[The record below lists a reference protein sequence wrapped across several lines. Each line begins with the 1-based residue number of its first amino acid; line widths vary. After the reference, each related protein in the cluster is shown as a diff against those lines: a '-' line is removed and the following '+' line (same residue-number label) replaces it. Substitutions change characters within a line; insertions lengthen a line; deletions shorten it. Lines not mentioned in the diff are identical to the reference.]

1 MEEITVDNNNV
12 VVAAETV
19 KPPAA
24 PAPEPTAADQAAQ
37 MRALQAYHHMQ
48 NTRFLSA

>member
-24 PAPEPTAADQAAQ
+24 PAPTAADQAAQ

-48 NTRFLSA
+48 ARFLSA